1 MEWGIINWKIEDLK
15 STDRK
20 TRKLLNMHEG
30 LYHSFNKDRLY
41 FQDFGWTR
49 LNIYQEIVHS
59 AGKYIAHSS
68 KRLLKTGE
76 ELQLEKKLK
85 TIE

>member
-1 MEWGIINWKIEDLK
+1 MEDIPSNPSALDNSIRMEWGIINWKIEDLE

-49 LNIYQEIVHS
+49 LNIY
-59 AGKYIAHSS
+59 
-68 KRLLKTGE
+68 
-76 ELQLEKKLK
+76 
-85 TIE
+85 